1 MRLRGVDLALISLLG
16 LLTTSTSLVADSE
29 QIGMSTLTQMTR
41 QREQMQFAS
50 DNLNGTVNAMAQ
62 ARQILKKM

>member
-1 MRLRGVDLALISLLG
+1 
-16 LLTTSTSLVADSE
+16 
-29 QIGMSTLTQMTR
+29 MSTLTQMTR